1 MAETMHFKPYQRPV
15 NYYETDQMGIV
26 HHSNYVR
33 WFEEARTN
41 LLRQAHLDYAELE
54 QMGIFTAILGYSCVN
69 EKPARFGD
77 PFSIQ
82 VSPGAF
88 NGVRLSF
95 FYRVYR
101 AEDQV
106 LLATGE
112 TRHCF
117 VNREMM
123 PINIKRKYPSVS
135 AALGRIMLP
144 GDSDSDA

>member
-1 MAETMHFKPYQRPV
+1 MCIR
-15 NYYETDQMGIV
+15 D
-26 HHSNYVR
+26 
-33 WFEEARTN
+33 
-41 LLRQAHLDYAELE
+41 
-54 QMGIFTAILGYSCVN
+54 
-69 EKPARFGD
+69 
-77 PFSIQ
+77 
-82 VSPGAF
+82 
-88 NGVRLSF
+88 
-95 FYRVYR
+95 RVYR